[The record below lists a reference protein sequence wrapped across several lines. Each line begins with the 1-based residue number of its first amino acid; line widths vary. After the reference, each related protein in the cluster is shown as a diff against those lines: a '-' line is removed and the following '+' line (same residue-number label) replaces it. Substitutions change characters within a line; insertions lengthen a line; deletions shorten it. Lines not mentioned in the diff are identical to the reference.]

1 MRRWQAAGAAA
12 LVLAV
17 VSAMAIWASR
27 VEGQERSRDRDE
39 EPLVRAFAFAEAF
52 GSQNIGVTVRE
63 AEKEATGDE
72 ALTPGSVVVDDVR
85 EGGPADKAGVREGD
99 VVLEWD
105 GERVRSARQFRRLVE
120 ETARG
125 HEATMVL
132 SRDGKRLDLKV
143 TPDAGEAGARL
154 GERSWRFREPVLP
167 MIPPMDWDRLVP
179 EVEVYTPGRARLGVQ
194 IDDLTEQLA
203 EYFGVKEGVLVTS
216 VAEDSAA
223 AKAGIRAGDVIM
235 RLDGTAI
242 RDTADLRD
250 ELRRIDD
257 DRQFSIEVS
266 RDRKPVTLK
275 AQMEPRRSPAVR
287 RGTRTERF

>member
-12 LVLAV
+12 LVLSV
-17 VSAMAIWASR
+17 VAALAIWASR

-39 EPLVRAFAFAEAF
+39 EPLTRVFALAEAF
-52 GSQNIGVTVRE
+52 GSQAIGVTVRE
-63 AEKEATGDE
+63 TEKEATGGKN
-72 ALTPGSVVVDDVR
+72 LSPGSVVVDDVR
-85 EGGPADKAGVREGD
+85 EGSPADKAGVREGD

-105 GERVRSARQFRRLVE
+105 GERVRSSRQFRRLVE

-125 HEATMVL
+125 REATMVL

-143 TPDAGEAGARL
+143 TPDASEFDTRL
-154 GERSWRFREPVLP
+154 GERSWRFREPILP
-167 MIPPMDWDRLVP
+167 KMPPMDWERLVP
-179 EVEVYTPGRARLGVQ
+179 EVEIHPPGRARLGIQ

-203 EYFGVKEGVLVTS
+203 QYFGVKEGVLVTS
-216 VAEDSAA
+216 VAVDSAA
-223 AKAGIRAGDVIM
+223 AKAGIRAGDVIT
-235 RLDGTAI
+235 RVDGTPI
-242 RDTADLRD
+242 RDTADVRD

-257 DRQFSIEVS
+257 DREFSIEVS

-275 AQMEPRRSPAVR
+275 AQMEPRRSPTVR